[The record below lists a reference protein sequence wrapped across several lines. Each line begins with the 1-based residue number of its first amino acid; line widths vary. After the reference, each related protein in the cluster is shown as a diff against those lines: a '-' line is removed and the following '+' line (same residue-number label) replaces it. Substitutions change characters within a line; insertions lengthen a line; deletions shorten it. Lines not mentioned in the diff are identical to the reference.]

1 MVDKNDD
8 INLSETNDIAP
19 VTIEDEMQKSYLDY
33 AMSVIVSRALPDV
46 RDGLKPVHRRILY
59 AMHESGY
66 EYNKPYKKS
75 ARVVGDVM
83 GKYHPHGDSAIYDAM
98 VRMAQDF
105 SMRLP
110 LLDGQGNFGSMDGDP
125 PAAMRYTE
133 IRMAESSHYI
143 LEDIEKETVDFQDNY
158 DGSTQE
164 PIVLPSRI
172 PNLLI
177 NGAGG
182 IAVGMATNIPPH
194 NLGEIIDAC
203 CALIDQPDNK
213 EINLSDYIMGPD
225 FPTGGII
232 LGRSGIKEAFNSGR
246 GSVIIR
252 SRVSIEDLPRD
263 KKAIIVTEIPFQV
276 NKSHLVEQIADVAKN
291 KKVEG
296 ISDLRDESDR
306 DGVRVVIE
314 LSRSVN
320 PEIVLNQLY
329 KFTRLQT
336 SFGVNMLALNSGK
349 PELMSIKKMLQAF
362 IDFRQE
368 VITRRTKF
376 DLKKARLRAQVLVG
390 LAIAVSNI
398 DEVIKLI
405 RDSKD
410 PISAKKLLL
419 SKSWSADD
427 VKDMVK
433 LIDDPSN
440 KIIDGVYKLNDD
452 QAKAILELRLQ
463 RLTALGRDEIDSEIK
478 DISKK
483 ISNFL
488 EILRSRSKMLDI
500 LREELIFIKNKFDN
514 KRKTEIQD
522 SYEEQEEED
531 LIQREEMVIT
541 VSHLGY
547 IKRVPLSTYKAQRR
561 GGKGRSGMTT
571 REEDF
576 VAQVFVVN
584 THTPILF
591 FSSLGKV
598 YRLKA
603 YKVPLGTPQAR
614 GKPMINLLPI
624 ADGEI
629 IQTLLP
635 LNKTSVTSEDFVA
648 VFATANG
655 LVRPI
660 ALENFE
666 RILTTGIKA
675 IKLNQNDKLISVKL
689 ATKNNDI
696 LLAASSGKCIR
707 FSMNGLRV
715 FGGRNT
721 TGVKGMSL
729 IKEDSVV
736 SMTVLE
742 HVDVTTEKRSEYL
755 QAISASRRLNNNGD
769 KTYDSFDRDKELSEL
784 LKSDDF
790 IQLKEKEEFIL
801 SITENGF
808 GKRSSAFEYRL
819 TNRGG
824 SGIINIVTS
833 KRNGPVVA
841 SYIVSSSDQ
850 IMLVTNAGKLI
861 RIKIHENENNS
872 IRVTGRK
879 TQGVKLF
886 DVDDEEKV
894 MSVAL
899 LAESED
905 NEDEDNDASEENIVI
920 ENEDNS

>member
-1 MVDKNDD
+1 MIEKNDD
-8 INLSETNDIAP
+8 INLSESIDIAP
-19 VTIEDEMQKSYLDY
+19 VTIEDEMKKSYLDY

-59 AMHESGY
+59 AMHENGY
-66 EYNKPYKKS
+66 EFNKPYRKS

-98 VRMAQDF
+98 VRMAQNF

-133 IRMAESSHYI
+133 IRMAESAHFI

-158 DGSTQE
+158 DGSSKE
-164 PIVLPSRI
+164 PVVLPSRV

-203 CALIDQPDNK
+203 CALINK
-213 EINLSDYIMGPD
+213 SPEEDIDLSKYVKGPD

-232 LGRSGIKEAFNSGR
+232 LGRNGIKEAFKSGR
-246 GSVIIR
+246 GSILIR
-252 SRVSIEDLPRD
+252 SKVHIEELPRD
-263 KKAIIVTEIPFQV
+263 KNAIIVTEIPFQV
-276 NKSHLVEQIADVAKN
+276 NKSHLVEQIADVARN

-306 DGVRVVIE
+306 DGVRIVIE

-336 SFGVNMLALNSGK
+336 SFGVNMLSLKAGR
-349 PELMSIKKMLQAF
+349 PELMGLEQMLEAF

-376 DLKKARLRAQVLVG
+376 DLKKARNRAQILVG

-405 RDSKD
+405 RKSKD
-410 PISAKKLLL
+410 PNTAKKLLL
-419 SKSWSADD
+419 EKRWSADD

-433 LIDDPSN
+433 LIDDPRS
-440 KIIDGVYKLNDD
+440 KIVRGEYKLSDD

-463 RLTALGRDEIDSEIK
+463 RLTALGRDEIDIEIREISLKIK
-478 DISKK
+478 D
-483 ISNFL
+483 FL
-488 EILRSRSKMLDI
+488 EILRSRSKMLAI
-500 LREELIFIKNKFDN
+500 LKDELLFIKNRFN
-514 KRKTEIQD
+514 NNRRTEIQD
-522 SYEEQEEED
+522 TYEEHEEED
-531 LIQREEMVIT
+531 LIQSEEMVIT

-547 IKRVPLSTYKAQRR
+547 IKRVPLSTYRAQKR
-561 GGKGRSGMTT
+561 GGKGRSGMST
-571 REEDF
+571 RDEDF
-576 VAQVFVVN
+576 VSQVFVVN

-591 FSSLGKV
+591 FSSYGKV
-598 YRLKA
+598 YRLKT
-603 YKVPLGTPQAR
+603 YKLPLGTPQAR
-614 GKPMINLLPI
+614 GKPMVNLLPI
-624 ADGEI
+624 ADGEV

-635 LNKTSVTSEDFVA
+635 LNKENTNYKDFVA
-648 VFATANG
+648 VFVTANG

-660 ALENFE
+660 GLDNFE
-666 RILTTGIKA
+666 RILSTGLKA
-675 IKLNQNDKLISVKL
+675 IKLNQDDKLISVVL
-689 ATKNNDI
+689 ATKKNDI

-707 FSMNGLRV
+707 FSMKGLRV

-721 TGVKGMSL
+721 SGVKGMNL
-729 IKEDSVV
+729 TKDDSVV
-736 SMTVLE
+736 SMTVLNNVE
-742 HVDVTTEKRSEYL
+742 VTTEIRSEYL
-755 QAISASRRLNNNGD
+755 QAVSASRRLNNSESKNND
-769 KTYDSFDRDKELSEL
+769 NYLRDKELSEL
-784 LKSDDF
+784 LKSNKF
-790 IQLKEKEEFIL
+790 RSLKEKEEYIL
-801 SITENGF
+801 SVTENGY
-808 GKRSSAFEYRL
+808 GKRTSAYEYRL

-824 SGIINIVTS
+824 SGIINIITS
-833 KRNGPVVA
+833 KRNGPVVG
-841 SYIVSSSDQ
+841 SFSVENKGQ
-850 IMLVTNAGKLI
+850 IMLVTDRGKLI
-861 RIKIHENENNS
+861 RSPILDVRIA
-872 IRVTGRK
+872 GRN
-879 TQGVKLF
+879 TQGVTLF
-886 DVDDEEKV
+886 NTSEDEKV
-894 MSVAL
+894 VSVAS
-899 LAESED
+899 LAE
-905 NEDEDNDASEENIVI
+905 NVDE
-920 ENEDNS
+920 